1 MWVVYQQKKKLIFA
15 KSKKNC
21 FKKFEFTSYQ
31 NNCLEI
37 FGKDC
42 HSKLK
47 LRLNWNELIFYLI
60 QQHGI
65 HPRVCCPKDLEK
77 ISRKSRSCLTTDS
90 SCPSSTEGFI
100 TFSLS
105 ILYKSYFAL
114 HYQASIPTY

>member
-1 MWVVYQQKKKLIFA
+1 MGCLSTKKLIFS
-15 KSKKNC
+15 KSKKI

-42 HSKLK
+42 HSTKLK
-47 LRLNWNELIFYLI
+47 LKLNWNELIFDFI

-65 HPRVCCPKDLEK
+65 HPRVCCPNDLEK

-90 SCPSSTEGFI
+90 LCPSSTEGFI

-105 ILYKSYFAL
+105 ILYKLYFAQ
-114 HYQASIPTY
+114 YKEGDFKSRF